1 MELNWILMGSFF
13 LVALLYSSVGHGGAS
28 GYIALLTLAG
38 FAVEEIRPFV
48 LVLNIMVSL
57 LAFYQFFKAGYF
69 RFGLTWPFV
78 VSGIPLSFIAGSL
91 HLKSSIISLLLAVV
105 LIFSAIRFF
114 WKPETQEV
122 EKQLSISWAL
132 FFGGLFGFFAGITGT
147 GGGIFLTPLLIL
159 SRWAIPKKA
168 AATSALFIFLNSV
181 AGLGGYFW
189 SGGDMGLIQVEW
201 IIAAYLGGLI
211 GATLGSRF
219 LSPRILQWLL
229 AFVLLLAA
237 VKLLR
242 AS

>member
-1 MELNWILMGSFF
+1 MGAFF

-38 FAVEEIRPFV
+38 FAAAEIRPFV

-69 RFGLTWPFV
+69 RFALTWPFV
-78 VSGIPLSFIAGSL
+78 VSGIPLSFVAGSL
-91 HLKSSIISLLLAVV
+91 QLKSSIISLLLAVV

-114 WKPETQEV
+114 WKPETQEI
-122 EKQLSISWAL
+122 ERPLSISWAL

-168 AATSALFIFLNSV
+168 AATSALFILLNSA

-189 SGGDMGLIQVEW
+189 SGGDMELIQVEW

-242 AS
+242 TS